1 MGSFK
6 ISKYND
12 KNTVQP
18 YLSFLLFKILT
29 CWILEKKD
37 YYVSE
42 REFKQIKFLTIYYSV
57 EYFI

>member
-29 CWILEKKD
+29 CWILEKKGLLRVRTRIQTNKISH
-37 YYVSE
+37 YIL
-42 REFKQIKFLTIYYSV
+42 FG
-57 EYFI
+57 